1 MTGAISACGGCA
13 LRWGRRSFA
22 IACLLLGAACAGPV
36 SELPPLPADE
46 VAAEQRRQQIAQMHD
61 YYAQLARVDNVAFH
75 IAAANREFCK
85 TVSPQIGIDA
95 ATAHNLPRKYQS
107 YAGEALNISWT
118 EPTAL
123 AVASGSPAALAGI
136 KPGDRILTLGN
147 EPVPAKHSVAW
158 IGDWLKQH
166 GAQPVQIM
174 VRRDGVDTLRT
185 VQPVMACAIPVR
197 LVTTGTA
204 NAYTDYRKIV
214 IQSGVL
220 RLARNDA
227 DLAVIIGHELAHVT
241 MGHYGK
247 RLQNA
252 LAGEL
257 GGAVI
262 DGGLLLGGIYS
273 GRTFSKHFARAGA
286 MAFSVEF
293 EREADYVGAYYA
305 ARAGYDLA
313 GSENIWRA
321 MSLESPN
328 SIQLARTHP
337 GTPARFVQLRKA
349 AAEIADKKRRHLPL
363 VPEVKV
369 IQADTQPVSAT
380 NY

>member
-1 MTGAISACGGCA
+1 M
-13 LRWGRRSFA
+13 
-22 IACLLLGAACAGPV
+22 
-36 SELPPLPADE
+36 
-46 VAAEQRRQQIAQMHD
+46 
-61 YYAQLARVDNVAFH
+61 
-75 IAAANREFCK
+75 
-85 TVSPQIGIDA
+85 
-95 ATAHNLPRKYQS
+95 
-107 YAGEALNISWT
+107 
-118 EPTAL
+118 
-123 AVASGSPAALAGI
+123 
-136 KPGDRILTLGN
+136 
-147 EPVPAKHSVAW
+147 PAKKSVAW
-158 IGDWLKQH
+158 IRDWLKAH
-166 GAQPVQIM
+166 GGQPVQIM

-185 VQPVMACAIPVR
+185 VQPVMACAIPVK
-197 LVTTGTA
+197 LVTDGAA
-204 NAYTDYRKIV
+204 NAYTDYKKIV

-247 RLQNA
+247 KLQNM
-252 LAGEL
+252 LVGEL

-273 GRTFSKHFARAGA
+273 GRAFSKHFARAGA
-286 MAFSVEF
+286 MAFSIEF

-321 MSLESPN
+321 MSLESPK

-337 GTPARFVQLRKA
+337 TTPARFVQMRKTA
-349 AAEIADKKRRHLPL
+349 VEIADKKRRHLAL
-363 VPEVKV
+363 VPEIKV
-369 IQADTQPVSAT
+369 MQADTLPVSEI